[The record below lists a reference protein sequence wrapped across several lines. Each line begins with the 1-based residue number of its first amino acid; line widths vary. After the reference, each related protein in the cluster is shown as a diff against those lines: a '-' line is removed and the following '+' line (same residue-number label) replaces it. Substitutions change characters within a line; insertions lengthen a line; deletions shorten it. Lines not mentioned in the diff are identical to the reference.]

1 MKIKESKSRRYLI
14 NILLVTMS
22 IIGIILILN
31 DPIKD
36 YFIKRNSKKYSV
48 ENLEINDIKKNKEMP
63 ASFDFDNVKE
73 IDSKS
78 VFIEQYKNKELP
90 TIGGIAIPSVGI
102 NLPIFKGLSNEALIY
117 GAGTMSKDQLMGKGN
132 YSLASHHTKNPELLF
147 TPLEKV
153 KIGEKIYLTDLE
165 NIYVYDI
172 TSNQKVSPDSV
183 YVLDEIPG
191 KNIVTLVTCGESEGI
206 TRIVVQGELVSITPL
221 NKSTQDMKNAFNIDS
236 KTY

>member
-1 MKIKESKSRRYLI
+1 MKIKESKTRRYLI
-14 NILLVTMS
+14 NILLVTMT

-31 DPIKD
+31 DQIKD
-36 YFIKRNSKKYSV
+36 YFIKRNSRKYSV

-78 VFIEQYKNKELP
+78 VFMEQYKNKELP
-90 TIGGIAIPSVGI
+90 AIGGIAIPSVGI
-102 NLPIFKGLSNEALIY
+102 NLPIFKGVSNEVLIY
-117 GAGTMSKDQLMGKGN
+117 GAGTMSKDQVMGKGN

-153 KIGEKIYLTDLE
+153 KVGEKIYLTDLE

-172 TSNQKVSPDSV
+172 TSNQKVSPYSV

-206 TRIVVQGELVSITPL
+206 TRIVVQGDLISITPL

>member
-1 MKIKESKSRRYLI
+1 MKIKESKTRRYLI
-14 NILLVTMS
+14 NILLVTMA

-31 DPIKD
+31 DQIKD
-36 YFIKRNSKKYSV
+36 YFIKRNSRKYSV

-78 VFIEQYKNKELP
+78 VFMEQYKNKELP
-90 TIGGIAIPSVGI
+90 AIGGIAIPSVGI
-102 NLPIFKGLSNEALIY
+102 NLPIFKGLSNEVLIY
-117 GAGTMSKDQLMGKGN
+117 GAGTMSKDQVMGKGN

-153 KIGEKIYLTDLE
+153 KVGEKIYLTDLE

-172 TSNQKVSPDSV
+172 TFNQKVSPYSV

-206 TRIVVQGELVSITPL
+206 TRIVVQGDLISITPL

>member
-1 MKIKESKSRRYLI
+1 MKIKESKTRRYLI
-14 NILLVTMS
+14 NILLVTMA
-22 IIGIILILN
+22 IVGIILILN
-31 DPIKD
+31 DQIKD
-36 YFIKRNSKKYSV
+36 YFIKRNSRKYSV

-78 VFIEQYKNKELP
+78 VFMEQYKNKELP
-90 TIGGIAIPSVGI
+90 AIGGIAIPSVGI

-117 GAGTMSKDQLMGKGN
+117 GAGTMSKDQVMGKGN

-153 KIGEKIYLTDLE
+153 KVGEKIYLTDLE

-206 TRIVVQGELVSITPL
+206 TRIVVQGDLISITPL

>member
-1 MKIKESKSRRYLI
+1 MKIKESKTRRYLI
-14 NILLVTMS
+14 NILLVTMA

-31 DPIKD
+31 DQIKD

-117 GAGTMSKDQLMGKGN
+117 GAGTMSKDQVMGKGN

-191 KNIVTLVTCGESEGI
+191 QNIVTLVTCGESEGI

>member
-1 MKIKESKSRRYLI
+1 MKIKESKTRRYLI
-14 NILLVTMS
+14 NILLVTMA

-31 DPIKD
+31 DQIKD
-36 YFIKRNSKKYSV
+36 YFIKRNSRKYSV

-78 VFIEQYKNKELP
+78 VFMEQYKNKELP
-90 TIGGIAIPSVGI
+90 AIGGIAIPSVGI

-117 GAGTMSKDQLMGKGN
+117 GAGTMSKDQVMGKGN

-153 KIGEKIYLTDLE
+153 KVGEKIYLTDLE

-172 TSNQKVSPDSV
+172 TSNQKVSPYSV

-206 TRIVVQGELVSITPL
+206 TRIVVQGDLISITPL

>member
-1 MKIKESKSRRYLI
+1 MKIKESKTRRYLI
-14 NILLVTMS
+14 NILLVTMA

-31 DPIKD
+31 DQIKD
-36 YFIKRNSKKYSV
+36 YFIKRNSRKYSV

-78 VFIEQYKNKELP
+78 VFMEQHKNKELP
-90 TIGGIAIPSVGI
+90 AIGGIAIPSVGI

-117 GAGTMSKDQLMGKGN
+117 GAGTMSKDQVMGKGN

-153 KIGEKIYLTDLE
+153 KVGEKIYLTDLE

-183 YVLDEIPG
+183 HVLDEIPG

-206 TRIVVQGELVSITPL
+206 TRIVVQGDLISITPL
-221 NKSTQDMKNAFNIDS
+221 NKSTKDMKNAFNIDS

>member
-1 MKIKESKSRRYLI
+1 MKFKESKSRRYLI
-14 NILLVTMS
+14 NILLMTMS

>member
-1 MKIKESKSRRYLI
+1 MKFKESKTRRYLI
-14 NILLVTMS
+14 NILLVTMT

-31 DPIKD
+31 DQIKD

-117 GAGTMSKDQLMGKGN
+117 GAGTMSKDQVMGKGN

-183 YVLDEIPG
+183 YVLDEIPC

>member
-1 MKIKESKSRRYLI
+1 MKIKESKTRRYLI
-14 NILLVTMS
+14 NILLVTMT

-31 DPIKD
+31 DQIKD
-36 YFIKRNSKKYSV
+36 YFIKRNSRKYSV
-48 ENLEINDIKKNKEMP
+48 ENLEINDIKQKKEMP

-78 VFIEQYKNKELP
+78 VFMEQYKNKELP
-90 TIGGIAIPSVGI
+90 AIGGIAIPSVGI

-117 GAGTMSKDQLMGKGN
+117 GAGTMSKDQVMGKGN
-132 YSLASHHTKNPELLF
+132 YALASHHTKNPELLF

-153 KIGEKIYLTDLE
+153 KVGEKIYLTDLE
-165 NIYVYDI
+165 NIYVYDV

-183 YVLDEIPG
+183 YLLDEISG

-206 TRIVVQGELVSITPL
+206 TRIVVQGDLVSITPL
-221 NKSTQDMKNAFNIDS
+221 NKSTTDMKNAFNIDS

>member
-1 MKIKESKSRRYLI
+1 MKIKESKTRRYLI
-14 NILLVTMS
+14 NILLVTMA

-31 DPIKD
+31 DQIKD
-36 YFIKRNSKKYSV
+36 YFIKRNSRKYSV

-117 GAGTMSKDQLMGKGN
+117 GAGTMSKDQVMGKGN

-183 YVLDEIPG
+183 YVLDEIPC

>member
-1 MKIKESKSRRYLI
+1 MKIKESKTRRYLI
-14 NILLVTMS
+14 NILLVTMA

-31 DPIKD
+31 DQIKD
-36 YFIKRNSKKYSV
+36 YFIKRNSRKYSV

-78 VFIEQYKNKELP
+78 VFMEQYKNKELP
-90 TIGGIAIPSVGI
+90 AIGGIAIPSVGI

-117 GAGTMSKDQLMGKGN
+117 GAGTMSKDQVMGKGN

-153 KIGEKIYLTDLE
+153 KVGEKIYLTDLE

-183 YVLDEIPG
+183 HVLDEIPG

-206 TRIVVQGELVSITPL
+206 TRIVVQGDLISITPL

>member
-1 MKIKESKSRRYLI
+1 MKVKESKTRRYLI
-14 NILLVTMS
+14 NILLVTMA
-22 IIGIILILN
+22 IVGIILILN

-36 YFIKRNSKKYSV
+36 YFIKRNSRKYSV

-78 VFIEQYKNKELP
+78 VFMEQYKNKELP
-90 TIGGIAIPSVGI
+90 AIGGIAIPSVGI

-117 GAGTMSKDQLMGKGN
+117 GAGTMSKDQVMGKGN
-132 YSLASHHTKNPELLF
+132 YSLASHHTKNQELLF

-153 KIGEKIYLTDLE
+153 KVGEKIYLTDLE
-165 NIYVYDI
+165 NIYVYDV

-183 YVLDEIPG
+183 YLLDEIPG

-206 TRIVVQGELVSITPL
+206 TRIVVQGELISITPL
-221 NKSTQDMKNAFNIDS
+221 NKSTKDMKNAFNIDS

>member
-1 MKIKESKSRRYLI
+1 MKVKESKTRRYLI
-14 NILLVTMS
+14 NILLVTMA

-31 DPIKD
+31 DQIKD
-36 YFIKRNSKKYSV
+36 YFIKRNSRKYSV

-78 VFIEQYKNKELP
+78 VFMEQYKNKDLP
-90 TIGGIAIPSVGI
+90 AIGGIAIPSVGI

-117 GAGTMSKDQLMGKGN
+117 GAGTMSKDQVMGKGN

-153 KIGEKIYLTDLE
+153 KVGEKIYLTDLE
-165 NIYVYDI
+165 NIYVYDV

-183 YVLDEIPG
+183 YLLDEISG

-206 TRIVVQGELVSITPL
+206 TRIVVQGELISTTPL
-221 NKSTQDMKNAFNIDS
+221 NKSTKDMKNAFNIDS

>member
-1 MKIKESKSRRYLI
+1 MKIKESKTRRYLI
-14 NILLVTMS
+14 NILLVTMA

-31 DPIKD
+31 DQIKD
-36 YFIKRNSKKYSV
+36 YFIKRNSRKYSV

-78 VFIEQYKNKELP
+78 VFMEQYKNKELP
-90 TIGGIAIPSVGI
+90 AIGGIAIPSVGI

-117 GAGTMSKDQLMGKGN
+117 GAGTMSKDQVMGKGN

-153 KIGEKIYLTDLE
+153 KVGEKIYLTDLE

-206 TRIVVQGELVSITPL
+206 TRIVVQGDLISITPL

>member
-1 MKIKESKSRRYLI
+1 MKVKESKTRRYLI
-14 NILLVTMS
+14 NILLMTMA

-36 YFIKRNSKKYSV
+36 YFIKRNSRKYSV
-48 ENLEINDIKKNKEMP
+48 ENLEINDVKKNKEMP

-78 VFIEQYKNKELP
+78 IFMEQYKNKELP
-90 TIGGIAIPSVGI
+90 AIGGIAIPSVGV

-117 GAGTMSKDQLMGKGN
+117 GAGTMSKDQVMGKGN

-153 KIGEKIYLTDLE
+153 KVGEKIYLTDLE
-165 NIYVYDI
+165 NIYVYDV

-183 YVLDEIPG
+183 YLLDEIPG
-191 KNIVTLVTCGESEGI
+191 KNIVILVTCGESECI
-206 TRIVVQGELVSITPL
+206 TRIVVQVDLISITPL
-221 NKSTQDMKNAFNIDS
+221 NKSTKDMKNAFNIDS

>member
-1 MKIKESKSRRYLI
+1 MKFKESKSRRYLI
-14 NILLVTMS
+14 NILLVTMA

-36 YFIKRNSKKYSV
+36 YFIKRNSRKYSV
-48 ENLEINDIKKNKEMP
+48 ENLKINDIKKNKEMP

-78 VFIEQYKNKELP
+78 VFMEQYKNKELP
-90 TIGGIAIPSVGI
+90 AIGGIAIPSVGI

-117 GAGTMSKDQLMGKGN
+117 GAGTMSKDQVMGKGN

-153 KIGEKIYLTDLE
+153 KVGEKIYLTDLE

-183 YVLDEIPG
+183 HVLDEILG

-206 TRIVVQGELVSITPL
+206 TRIVVQGDLISITPL

>member
-1 MKIKESKSRRYLI
+1 MKIKESKTRRYLI
-14 NILLVTMS
+14 NILLVTMA

-31 DPIKD
+31 DQIKD
-36 YFIKRNSKKYSV
+36 YFIKRNSRKYSV

-73 IDSKS
+73 IYSKS
-78 VFIEQYKNKELP
+78 VFMEQYKNKELP
-90 TIGGIAIPSVGI
+90 AIGGIAIPSVGI

-117 GAGTMSKDQLMGKGN
+117 GAGTMSKDQVMGKGN

-153 KIGEKIYLTDLE
+153 KVGEKIYLTDLE

-206 TRIVVQGELVSITPL
+206 TRIVVQGDLISITPL

>member
-1 MKIKESKSRRYLI
+1 MKFKESKSRRYLI

-31 DPIKD
+31 DQIKD

-117 GAGTMSKDQLMGKGN
+117 GAGTMSKDQVMGKGN

-172 TSNQKVSPDSV
+172 T
-183 YVLDEIPG
+183 
-191 KNIVTLVTCGESEGI
+191 
-206 TRIVVQGELVSITPL
+206 
-221 NKSTQDMKNAFNIDS
+221 
-236 KTY
+236 

>member
-1 MKIKESKSRRYLI
+1 MKFKESKTRRYLI

-31 DPIKD
+31 DQIKD

-102 NLPIFKGLSNEALIY
+102 NLPIFKGLYNEALIY
-117 GAGTMSKDQLMGKGN
+117 GAGTMSKDQVMGKGN

>member
-1 MKIKESKSRRYLI
+1 MRIKESKTRRYLI
-14 NILLVTMS
+14 NILLVTMT

-31 DPIKD
+31 DQIKD
-36 YFIKRNSKKYSV
+36 YFIKRNSRKYSV

-78 VFIEQYKNKELP
+78 VFMEQYKNKELP
-90 TIGGIAIPSVGI
+90 AIGGIAIPSVGI

-117 GAGTMSKDQLMGKGN
+117 GAGTMSKDQVMGKGN

-153 KIGEKIYLTDLE
+153 KVGEKIYLTDLE

-183 YVLDEIPG
+183 HVLDEISG

-206 TRIVVQGELVSITPL
+206 TRIVVQGDLISITPL

>member
-1 MKIKESKSRRYLI
+1 MKFKESKTRRYLI
-14 NILLVTMS
+14 NILLVTMA

-31 DPIKD
+31 DQIKD

-117 GAGTMSKDQLMGKGN
+117 GAGTMSKDQVMGKGN

>member
-1 MKIKESKSRRYLI
+1 MKVKESKTRRYLI
-14 NILLVTMS
+14 NILLVTIA

-36 YFIKRNSKKYSV
+36 YFIKINSRKYSV
-48 ENLEINDIKKNKEMP
+48 ENLEINDVKKNKEMP

-78 VFIEQYKNKELP
+78 VFMEQYKNKELP
-90 TIGGIAIPSVGI
+90 AIGGIAIPSVGI

-117 GAGTMSKDQLMGKGN
+117 GAGTMSKDQVMGKGN

-153 KIGEKIYLTDLE
+153 KVGEKIYLTDLE
-165 NIYVYDI
+165 NIYVYDVI
-172 TSNQKVSPDSV
+172 SNQKVSPDSV
-183 YVLDEIPG
+183 YLLDEIPG
-191 KNIVTLVTCGESEGI
+191 KYIVTLVTCGESEGI
-206 TRIVVQGELVSITPL
+206 TRIVVQGDLISITPL
-221 NKSTQDMKNAFNIDS
+221 NKSTKDMKNAFNIDS

>member
-1 MKIKESKSRRYLI
+1 MRIKESKTRRYLI
-14 NILLVTMS
+14 NILLVTMT

-31 DPIKD
+31 DQIKD
-36 YFIKRNSKKYSV
+36 YFIKRNSRKYSV

-78 VFIEQYKNKELP
+78 VFMEQYKNKELP
-90 TIGGIAIPSVGI
+90 AIGGIAIPSVGI

-117 GAGTMSKDQLMGKGN
+117 GAGTMSKDQVMGKGN

-153 KIGEKIYLTDLE
+153 K
-165 NIYVYDI
+165 
-172 TSNQKVSPDSV
+172 
-183 YVLDEIPG
+183 
-191 KNIVTLVTCGESEGI
+191 
-206 TRIVVQGELVSITPL
+206 
-221 NKSTQDMKNAFNIDS
+221 
-236 KTY
+236 

>member
-1 MKIKESKSRRYLI
+1 MKIKESKTRRYLI
-14 NILLVTMS
+14 NILLVTMT

-31 DPIKD
+31 DQIKD
-36 YFIKRNSKKYSV
+36 YFIKRNSRKYSV

-78 VFIEQYKNKELP
+78 VFMEQYKNKELP
-90 TIGGIAIPSVGI
+90 AIGGIAIPSVGI

-117 GAGTMSKDQLMGKGN
+117 GAGTMSKYQVMGKGN

-153 KIGEKIYLTDLE
+153 KVGEKIYLTDLE

-183 YVLDEIPG
+183 HVLDEIPG

-206 TRIVVQGELVSITPL
+206 TRIVVQGDLISITPL

>member
-1 MKIKESKSRRYLI
+1 MKIKESKTRRYLI
-14 NILLVTMS
+14 NILLVTMA

-31 DPIKD
+31 DQIKD
-36 YFIKRNSKKYSV
+36 YFIKRNSRKYSV

-78 VFIEQYKNKELP
+78 VFMEQYKNKELP
-90 TIGGIAIPSVGI
+90 AIGGIAIPSVGI
-102 NLPIFKGLSNEALIY
+102 NLPIFKGLSNEVLIY
-117 GAGTMSKDQLMGKGN
+117 GAGTMSKDQVMGKGN

-153 KIGEKIYLTDLE
+153 KVGEKIYLTDLE

-172 TSNQKVSPDSV
+172 TSNQKVSPYSV

-206 TRIVVQGELVSITPL
+206 TRIVVQGDLISITPL

>member
-1 MKIKESKSRRYLI
+1 MKVKESKTRKYLI
-14 NILLVTMS
+14 NILLVTMA

-31 DPIKD
+31 DQIKD
-36 YFIKRNSKKYSV
+36 YFIKRNSRKYSV

-78 VFIEQYKNKELP
+78 VFMEQYKNKELP
-90 TIGGIAIPSVGI
+90 AIGGIAIPSVGI

-117 GAGTMSKDQLMGKGN
+117 GAGTMSKDQVMGKGN

-153 KIGEKIYLTDLE
+153 KVGEKIYLTDLE
-165 NIYVYDI
+165 NIYVYDV

-183 YVLDEIPG
+183 YLLDEITG

-221 NKSTQDMKNAFNIDS
+221 NKSTTDMKNAFNIDS

>member
-1 MKIKESKSRRYLI
+1 MKFKESKTRRYLI
-14 NILLVTMS
+14 NILLVTMA

-31 DPIKD
+31 DQIKD
-36 YFIKRNSKKYSV
+36 YFIKRNSRKYSV

-78 VFIEQYKNKELP
+78 VFMEQYKNKELP
-90 TIGGIAIPSVGI
+90 AIGGIAIPSVGI
-102 NLPIFKGLSNEALIY
+102 NLPIFKGLSNEVLIY
-117 GAGTMSKDQLMGKGN
+117 GAGTMSKDQVMGKGN

-153 KIGEKIYLTDLE
+153 KVGEKIYLTDLE

-172 TSNQKVSPDSV
+172 TSNQKVSPYSV

-206 TRIVVQGELVSITPL
+206 TRIVVQGDLISITPL

>member
-1 MKIKESKSRRYLI
+1 MKIKESKTRRYLI
-14 NILLVTMS
+14 NILLVTMA

-36 YFIKRNSKKYSV
+36 YFIKRNSRKYSV

-78 VFIEQYKNKELP
+78 VFMEQYKNKELP
-90 TIGGIAIPSVGI
+90 AIGGIAIPSVGI
-102 NLPIFKGLSNEALIY
+102 NLPIFKGLSNEVLIY
-117 GAGTMSKDQLMGKGN
+117 GAGTMSKDQVMGKGN

-153 KIGEKIYLTDLE
+153 KVGEKIYLTDLE

-172 TSNQKVSPDSV
+172 TSNQKVSPYSV

-206 TRIVVQGELVSITPL
+206 TRIVVQGDLISITPL

>member
-1 MKIKESKSRRYLI
+1 MNIKESKTRRYLI
-14 NILLVTMS
+14 NILLVTMT

-31 DPIKD
+31 DQIKD
-36 YFIKRNSKKYSV
+36 YFIKRNSRKYSV

-78 VFIEQYKNKELP
+78 VFMEQYKNKELP
-90 TIGGIAIPSVGI
+90 AIGGIAIPSVGI

-117 GAGTMSKDQLMGKGN
+117 GAGTMSKDQVMGKGN

-147 TPLEKV
+147 TTLEKV

-221 NKSTQDMKNAFNIDS
+221 NKSTQDMKNVFNIDS

>member
-1 MKIKESKSRRYLI
+1 MKIKESKTRRYLI
-14 NILLVTMS
+14 NILLVTMA
-22 IIGIILILN
+22 IVGIILILN
-31 DPIKD
+31 DQIKD
-36 YFIKRNSKKYSV
+36 YFIKRNSRKYSV
-48 ENLEINDIKKNKEMP
+48 ENLEINDIKKNKEMS

-78 VFIEQYKNKELP
+78 VFREQYKNKELP
-90 TIGGIAIPSVGI
+90 AIGGIAIPSVGI

-117 GAGTMSKDQLMGKGN
+117 GAGTMSKDQVMGKGN

-153 KIGEKIYLTDLE
+153 KVGEKIYLTDLE

-206 TRIVVQGELVSITPL
+206 TRIVVQGDLISITPL

>member
-1 MKIKESKSRRYLI
+1 MKVKESKSRRYLI
-14 NILLVTMS
+14 NILLVTMA
-22 IIGIILILN
+22 IVGIILILN

-36 YFIKRNSKKYSV
+36 YFIKRNSRKYSV

-78 VFIEQYKNKELP
+78 VFMEQYKNKELP
-90 TIGGIAIPSVGI
+90 AIGGIAIPSVSI

-117 GAGTMSKDQLMGKGN
+117 GAGTMSKDQVMGKGN
-132 YSLASHHTKNPELLF
+132 YALASHHTKNPELLF

-153 KIGEKIYLTDLE
+153 KVGDKIYLTDLE
-165 NIYVYDI
+165 NIYVYDV

-183 YVLDEIPG
+183 YLLDEIPG

-221 NKSTQDMKNAFNIDS
+221 NKSTMDMKNAFNIDS

>member
-1 MKIKESKSRRYLI
+1 MKFKESKTRRYLI
-14 NILLVTMS
+14 NILLVTMA

-31 DPIKD
+31 DQIKD
-36 YFIKRNSKKYSV
+36 YFIKRNSRKYSV

-90 TIGGIAIPSVGI
+90 TIGGIVIPSVGI

-117 GAGTMSKDQLMGKGN
+117 GAGTMSKDQVMGKGN
-132 YSLASHHTKNPELLF
+132 YSLASHHTKNPKLLF

-172 TSNQKVSPDSV
+172 TSNKKVSPDSV

>member
-1 MKIKESKSRRYLI
+1 MKIKESKTRRYLI
-14 NILLVTMS
+14 NILLVTMA

-31 DPIKD
+31 DQIKD
-36 YFIKRNSKKYSV
+36 YFIKRNSRKYSV

-78 VFIEQYKNKELP
+78 VFMEQYKNKELP
-90 TIGGIAIPSVGI
+90 AIGGIAIPSVGI

-117 GAGTMSKDQLMGKGN
+117 GAGTMSKDQVMGKGN
-132 YSLASHHTKNPELLF
+132 YLLASHHTKNPELLF

-153 KIGEKIYLTDLE
+153 KVGEKIYLTDLE

-183 YVLDEIPG
+183 HVLDEIPG

-206 TRIVVQGELVSITPL
+206 TRIVVQGDLISITPL

>member
-1 MKIKESKSRRYLI
+1 MKFKESKTRRYLI
-14 NILLVTMS
+14 NILLVTMA

-31 DPIKD
+31 DQIKD
-36 YFIKRNSKKYSV
+36 YFIKRNSRKYSV

-117 GAGTMSKDQLMGKGN
+117 GAGTMSKDQVMGKGN

-183 YVLDEIPG
+183 YVLDEIPC

>member
-1 MKIKESKSRRYLI
+1 MKIKESKTRRYLI
-14 NILLVTMS
+14 NILLVTMA

-36 YFIKRNSKKYSV
+36 YFIKRNSRKYSV
-48 ENLEINDIKKNKEMP
+48 ENLEINDVKKNKEMP

-78 VFIEQYKNKELP
+78 VFMEQYKNKELP
-90 TIGGIAIPSVGI
+90 AIGGIAIPSVGI

-117 GAGTMSKDQLMGKGN
+117 GAGTMSKDQVMGKGN

-153 KIGEKIYLTDLE
+153 KVGEKIYLTDLE

-183 YVLDEIPG
+183 HVLDEIPG

-206 TRIVVQGELVSITPL
+206 TRIVVQGDLISITPL

>member
-1 MKIKESKSRRYLI
+1 MKIKESKTRRYLI
-14 NILLVTMS
+14 NILLVTMA

-31 DPIKD
+31 DQIKD
-36 YFIKRNSKKYSV
+36 YFIKRNSRKYSV

-78 VFIEQYKNKELP
+78 VFMEQYKNKELP
-90 TIGGIAIPSVGI
+90 AIGGIAIPSVGI

-117 GAGTMSKDQLMGKGN
+117 GAGTMSKDQVMGKGN

-153 KIGEKIYLTDLE
+153 KVGEKIYLTDLE

-183 YVLDEIPG
+183 HVLDEIPG

-206 TRIVVQGELVSITPL
+206 TRIVVQGDLISITPL
-221 NKSTQDMKNAFNIDS
+221 NKSTHDMKNAFNIDS

>member
-1 MKIKESKSRRYLI
+1 MKIKESKTRRYLI
-14 NILLVTMS
+14 NILLVTMA

-31 DPIKD
+31 DQIKD
-36 YFIKRNSKKYSV
+36 YFIKRNSRKYSV

-78 VFIEQYKNKELP
+78 VFMEQYKNKELP
-90 TIGGIAIPSVGI
+90 AIGGIAIPSVGV

-117 GAGTMSKDQLMGKGN
+117 GAGTMSKDQVMGKGN

-153 KIGEKIYLTDLE
+153 KVGEKIYLTDLE

-183 YVLDEIPG
+183 HVLDEIPG

-206 TRIVVQGELVSITPL
+206 TRIVVQGDLISITPL
-221 NKSTQDMKNAFNIDS
+221 NKSTNDMKNAFNIDS